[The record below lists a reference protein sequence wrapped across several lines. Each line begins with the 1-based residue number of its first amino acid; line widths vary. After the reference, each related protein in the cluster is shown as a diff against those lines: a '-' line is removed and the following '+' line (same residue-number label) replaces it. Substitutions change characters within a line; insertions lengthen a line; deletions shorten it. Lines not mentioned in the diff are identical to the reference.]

1 MNDEVCR
8 LTSGGKYTSSKRGLV
23 KRSKIVFGIWL
34 VVLLRLEPNDRHRLG
49 HLGWELIG
57 DLLSISVPSCAINES
72 TIDVDTILRL
82 CFNLFWSLC
91 FLDLEGEGKS
101 IDSNLVLSCMGLKD
115 TSHETLREEH
125 TRKPIR
131 GWVSV
136 VEPESHE
143 IYSLKEVLEPRG
155 EWLKT
160 WITNLGPVEWYSVV
174 LDLQVHGV

>member
-8 LTSGGKYTSSKRGLV
+8 LTSGGKYTSSERGLV
-23 KRSKIVFGIWL
+23 KRSEIVFGIWL
-34 VVLLRLEPNDRHRLG
+34 VVLLRLEPNDRHRLR

-72 TIDVDTILRL
+72 TIDVYTIRRL
-82 CFNLFWSLC
+82 FFNIFRSFC

-101 IDSNLVLSCMGLKD
+101 IDSNLVLSRMGLED
-115 TSHETLREEH
+115 TGHETLWEEH

-143 IYSLKEVLEPRG
+143 LYSLEEVLEPRR

-160 WITNLGPVEWYSVV
+160 WVPNLGPVEWYSVV